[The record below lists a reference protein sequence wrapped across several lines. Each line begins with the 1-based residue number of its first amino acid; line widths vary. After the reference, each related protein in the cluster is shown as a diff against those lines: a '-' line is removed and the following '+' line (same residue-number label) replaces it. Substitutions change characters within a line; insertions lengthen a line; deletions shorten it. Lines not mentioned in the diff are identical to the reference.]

1 MGLEGDEDAVT
12 DVVEDLAPVR
22 LLASGDVDETAAGHA
37 SAIRRRPEDPGEVVQ
52 AGRREGEASSGQ
64 SSPVPLA
71 TAAISIAAL
80 VPSVNE
86 LYIFGLK
93 SPFATSSS
101 LQPKKLQTV
110 SGVE

>member
-1 MGLEGDEDAVT
+1 M
-12 DVVEDLAPVR
+12 
-22 LLASGDVDETAAGHA
+22 
-37 SAIRRRPEDPGEVVQ
+37 
-52 AGRREGEASSGQ
+52 
-64 SSPVPLA
+64 PLA

-80 VPSVNE
+80 VPSVKE

-101 LQPKKLQTV
+101 VHPKKPQTV